1 MVLVDTS
8 VWIDYLRERRTDQ
21 VVWFEGILEKDIS
34 YGITS
39 VIYQELLQG
48 AESQKSYDRLDEYLS
63 TQHFYEPLD
72 PIESYREAARI
83 YFNCRRSGITIRS
96 TIDCLIAQVA
106 IEHDLELLARDRDFT
121 FISGCEPKLRLY
133 YGPYPPPKSAT
144 SYVHEPKTPYRSS

>member
-8 VWIDYLRERRTDQ
+8 VWIDYLREQRNEQ
-21 VVWFEGILEKDIS
+21 VVWFEGILEQGIP
-34 YGITS
+34 YGITP

-83 YFNCRRSGITIRS
+83 YFVCRRSGVTIRS
-96 TIDCLIAQVA
+96 TIDCLIAQIA
-106 IEHDLELLARDRDFT
+106 LEHDVLLLHNDRDYEAIGRVVSLKF
-121 FISGCEPKLRLY
+121 FD
-133 YGPYPPPKSAT
+133 
-144 SYVHEPKTPYRSS
+144 V